1 MFKGQLRERQEVVK
15 GENMNKNKREEKEGT
30 RENENKG
37 DGATKGLKK

>member
-15 GENMNKNKREEKEGT
+15 GENVNKNKGKRK
-30 RENENKG
+30 RAHENKG